1 MFRRTLAQFAL
12 ISLGCA
18 LPAGAVAAQD
28 QQALILQS
36 VEIKELAFEA
46 GFKGEIA
53 IDMGNMAISAHV
65 SPDLERE
72 GYVPFVSES
81 PLWPFASVTKQILA
95 ARLLGE
101 LNREGI
107 SLDTPISRY
116 VPQISRRGGRVPTFR
131 ELLQHRSGLRNPE
144 DTPMEANGWPA
155 FYNKP
160 GDYGLEWCLN
170 GRSEPPASGW
180 TYNNC
185 DYIVLGAAFEE
196 LSFESVDNMLAGPP
210 DAEIGERPGGRNS
223 LERVFITPDNVERF
237 YAIRSPERDILP
249 SYGASGSLGGTL
261 QDIVYFN
268 WGLMHQYGERGDAMA
283 EMWKGDP
290 ALGNMAL
297 GQWVFETQP
306 PGCPSPVIVAER
318 KGQIGQYRMHNIL
331 LPQLKR
337 SMVFATIDPDFEF
350 GEIWAGEGFLPEAVA
365 KLACGA
371 GE

>member
-1 MFRRTLAQFAL
+1 MFRRTLALFPL
-12 ISLGCA
+12 IACGGVL
-18 LPAGAVAAQD
+18 LTGAVAAQD
-28 QQALILQS
+28 QQALFLQS
-36 VEIKELAFEA
+36 VEIKEMAFKA

-53 IDMGNMAISAHV
+53 IDMGEMAITAHV

-72 GYVPFVSES
+72 GYVPFIGES

-101 LNREGI
+101 LNRDGI

-144 DTPMEANGWPA
+144 DTPVEANGWPA

-170 GRSEPPASGW
+170 GRSEPPATGW
-180 TYNNC
+180 SYNNC
-185 DYIVLGAAFEE
+185 DYIVLGAAFDQ
-196 LSFESVDNMLAGPP
+196 LSFESVENMLAGPP
-210 DAEIGERPGGRNS
+210 DAEIGERPDGEKP
-223 LERVFITPDNVERF
+223 LERVFITSDNVDRF
-237 YAIRSPERDILP
+237 FKMRAPERHVLP

-261 QDIVYFN
+261 QDIVFFN
-268 WGLMHQYGERGDAMA
+268 WGLMQQYGEPGDRMA
-283 EMWKGDP
+283 DMWKGNP
-290 ALGNMAL
+290 ELGYMAL

-306 PGCPSPVIVAER
+306 PGCPAPVIVAER

-337 SMVFATIDPDFEF
+337 SMVFATIDPGFEF
-350 GEIWAGEGFLPEAVA
+350 GEIWAGEGFLPQAVA

-371 GE
+371 SE